1 MGIRSRLKSKVRAAV
16 GNLRAFGAVLNEE
29 ANHPGRPQPHMT
41 ARNPVWGGTS
51 GAEAPSSSAEPA
63 ASSSVSEPA
72 ASSSV
77 SEPAASSSA
86 GAPEAETEEVPW
98 YLKYDDNEGW
108 DDPNPGLPKDG

>member
-72 ASSSV
+72 ASSS
-77 SEPAASSSA
+77 A